1 MDSLVKAVS
10 PPEDTM
16 EEKNISPEMETP
28 DDNIPPLKKNPVP
41 ALPEELIPE
50 KKEELPLE

>member
-1 MDSLVKAVS
+1 
-10 PPEDTM
+10 
-16 EEKNISPEMETP
+16 META
-28 DDNIPPLKKNPVP
+28 DDNIPTPENNPVP